1 MADVLHLGARLTHL
15 RLLEAGLRAWIP
27 PMEDVGLN
35 KCQVNLGSSSKAI
48 LGKMSLKSWEW
59 GTHLKMVKGLVQI
72 LHSLPYRSLIIL
84 RYGFSPRLDNNFNE
98 YVSNTIVVS
107 NN

>member
-1 MADVLHLGARLTHL
+1 MKR
-15 RLLEAGLRAWIP
+15 I
-27 PMEDVGLN
+27 
-35 KCQVNLGSSSKAI
+35 
-48 LGKMSLKSWEW
+48 
-59 GTHLKMVKGLVQI
+59 HLKIVKGLVQI